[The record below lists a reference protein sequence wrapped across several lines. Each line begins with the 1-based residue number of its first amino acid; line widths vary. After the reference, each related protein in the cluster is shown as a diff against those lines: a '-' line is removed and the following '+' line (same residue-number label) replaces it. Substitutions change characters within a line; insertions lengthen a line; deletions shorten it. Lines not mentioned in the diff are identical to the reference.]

1 MRRVLA
7 PALAVLAVL
16 VTLAAADAAA
26 AATVSNSVV
35 GGTPRVVGGS
45 PAGST
50 DAPWQALVLPDGYL
64 CGGAILDATHIV
76 TAAHCV
82 HDEDGEVIAASTVA
96 VRAGITSR
104 FSAGQHPTVTAISVY
119 PDYDPDLPTGDVAIL
134 TLATPLS
141 YGPTVKAIGLTDVGY
156 RPGPSD
162 ALRLSGWGSDVARA
176 PSDTTTVPHAVDNLN
191 VATLYRNTGC
201 ATVYSPYD
209 DNMLLCAGQAGIDAC
224 QGDSGGPL
232 AVGVSG
238 VWTLA
243 GIVTGGAGCA
253 WDHYPGYFARVAHPG
268 IHAYLAQRGTGQA
281 VQGPAVLSPPTIAID
296 AAAGTLHCD
305 TGSWSNTDFY
315 DISFRRG
322 STVVTQGATMAIT
335 AANAGTS
342 VTCLVEA
349 YGLTGTSAA
358 ASAPVMV
365 PGEAPAPPPPAPT
378 VKVAVATGPSPNAA
392 ALPSPDAAAPK
403 AHVIKL
409 NCARSICALEVRVD
423 DPAPSAGVKG
433 LEARVTTAYR
443 ATCIKRHK
451 KRRCTKA
458 IDHRLKTIAAGPA
471 TYRIVT
477 PKLRKGTQTFRLL
490 ATDRSG
496 HRQAKATTV
505 KKTTR

>member
-7 PALAVLAVL
+7 ALAVLLA
-16 VTLAAADAAA
+16 LAAADAAT
-26 AATVSNSVV
+26 ATPVSNSVV

-45 PAGST
+45 PATST

-64 CGGAILDATHIV
+64 CGGVILDATHVV

-82 HDEDGEVIAASTVA
+82 HDDEDEVIAPSTVA

-104 FSAGQHPTVTAISVY
+104 FSAGQHPTVTAVSVY
-119 PDYDPDLPTGDVAIL
+119 PDYDPDLQTGDVAIL

-156 RPGPSD
+156 RPGPGD
-162 ALRLSGWGSDVARA
+162 ALRLSGWGSDVAR
-176 PSDTTTVPHAVDNLN
+176 PPEDTTTVPHAVDNLN

-201 ATVYSPYD
+201 ATVYSSYD
-209 DNMLLCAGQAGIDAC
+209 DTMLLCAGQAGIDAC

-232 AVGVSG
+232 AVQVGG
-238 VWTLA
+238 VWKLA

-253 WDHYPGYFARVAHPG
+253 WDHYPGVFARVAHPG
-268 IHAYLAQRGTGQA
+268 IHAYLDQRGSGQT
-281 VQGPAVLSPPTIAID
+281 VQGPVVLSPPTIAVD
-296 AAAGTLHCD
+296 AAAGGELHCD
-305 TGSWSNTDFY
+305 LGSWTNADFY
-315 DISFRRG
+315 DVSFRRG
-322 STVVTQGATMAIT
+322 NAVVAQGATMVPG
-335 AANAGTS
+335 AADAGAS

-349 YGLTGTSAA
+349 YGLTGTTAATSAA
-358 ASAPVMV
+358 ITVPGGSPTPVAPV
-365 PGEAPAPPPPAPT
+365 
-378 VKVAVATGPSPNAA
+378 VKSVVMTGPSPNAA

-403 AHVIKL
+403 VRVTKL
-409 NCARSICALEVRVD
+409 RCARSICTLEVRVD
-423 DPAPSAGVKG
+423 DPAPSAGVRG
-433 LEARVTTAYR
+433 IEARVSTTYR
-443 ATCIKRHK
+443 ATCVKHRKR
-451 KRRCTKA
+451 RRCTKSVE
-458 IDHRLKTIAAGPA
+458 HRLRTVATGPA
-471 TYRIVT
+471 IYRIVT